1 MNPADVGLHR
11 VKVVRI
17 PVVVLCLL
25 LAGCASVVRTP
36 VPEADHLSVTVL
48 DNPDVRQWG
57 DGSGSAPL
65 SAIKDQAE
73 LEKQFGGVMHTEHN
87 YLVIS
92 GGGPRGAY
100 GAGVLTAWTKLG
112 TRPEFTIVTG
122 VSTGALTA
130 PFAFLG
136 SKYDEQLKTVYTT
149 LDTRQII
156 NTRNF
161 FAILGGDSVVDTSP
175 LKNLIEKLIDDELIS
190 DLAREYRRGRALIV
204 GTTNL
209 DAGRPVVWNLTR
221 MAASDHPEAAKLIR
235 QVLLASAS
243 IPGAFPPVYIEVE
256 SPDGT
261 KYDEMHVDG
270 GVSSQMFFYPVRM
283 DFQEVMEI
291 LDVRG
296 TPTIYIIRNAF
307 LHPEYKTISPRLLPI
322 AGRTI
327 DSLIRTQG
335 LGDFFR
341 IATLAER
348 DGLDLNVTWIP
359 EGTNEQLE
367 VTPTE
372 EFDPRYMKALFEY
385 GHQRTL
391 NGETWS
397 DFFQL
402 LKGEEK

>member
-1 MNPADVGLHR
+1 MD
-11 VKVVRI
+11 
-17 PVVVLCLL
+17 
-25 LAGCASVVRTP
+25 
-36 VPEADHLSVTVL
+36 VTVL
-48 DNPDVRQWG
+48 GNPEVRQWG
-57 DGSGSAPL
+57 DGRQVRSLPIGE
-65 SAIKDQAE
+65 QEE
-73 LEKQFGGVMHTEHN
+73 LEKRFGGVMHTEHN

-100 GAGVLTAWTKLG
+100 GAGVLTAWTRMG

-136 SKYDEQLKTVYTT
+136 SKYDQQLETVYTT

-161 FAILGGDSVVDTSP
+161 FAILGGDSIVDTSP
-175 LKNLIEKLIDDELIS
+175 LKSLIDKLIDDAVIA
-190 DLAREYRRGRALIV
+190 DMAREYRRGRQLLV

-221 MAASDHPEAAKLIR
+221 MAASEHPGSGKLIR

-256 SPDGT
+256 TPDGR

-270 GVSSQMFFYPVRM
+270 GASSQMFFYPARM
-283 DFQEVMEI
+283 NFQDVMER
-291 LDVRG
+291 LDVKG
-296 TPTIYIIRNAF
+296 TPTIYVIRNAF
-307 LHPEYKTISPRLLPI
+307 VRPDYKTISPRLLPI

-335 LGDFFR
+335 IGDFFR
-341 IATLAER
+341 IGTLADR
-348 DGLDLNVTWIP
+348 DGMDFEFTYIP
-359 EGTNEQLE
+359 DDANE
-367 VTPTE
+367 VIGVKPTE
-372 EFDPRYMKALFEY
+372 EFDPNYMKALFKY
-385 GHQRTL
+385 GQQRTL
-391 NGETWS
+391 EGEAWTN
-397 DFFQL
+397 FFDL
-402 LKGEEK
+402 LKTAE

>member
-112 TRPEFTIVTG
+112 TRPECTIVTG

>member
-1 MNPADVGLHR
+1 MMPYRTFVL
-11 VKVVRI
+11 
-17 PVVVLCLL
+17 VLCLFIV
-25 LAGCASVVRTP
+25 GCASVVRNP
-36 VPEADHLSVTVL
+36 VPEADHMDVTVL
-48 DNPDVRQWG
+48 GNPEARQWG
-57 DGSGSAPL
+57 DGRQVRSLPIGE
-65 SAIKDQAE
+65 QEE
-73 LEKQFGGVMHTEHN
+73 LEKRFGGVMHTEHN

-100 GAGVLTAWTKLG
+100 GAGVLTAWTRMG

-136 SKYDEQLKTVYTT
+136 SKYDQQLETVYTT

-161 FAILGGDSVVDTSP
+161 FAILGGDSIVDTSP
-175 LKNLIEKLIDDELIS
+175 LKSLIDKLIDDEVIA
-190 DLAREYRRGRALIV
+190 DMAREYRQGRQLLV

-221 MAASDHPEAAKLIR
+221 MAASEHPGSGKLIR

-256 SPDGT
+256 TPDGR

-270 GVSSQMFFYPVRM
+270 GASSQMFFYPARM
-283 DFQEVMEI
+283 NFQDVMER
-291 LDVRG
+291 LDVKG
-296 TPTIYIIRNAF
+296 TPTIYVIRNAF
-307 LHPEYKTISPRLLPI
+307 VRPDYKTISPRLLPI

-335 LGDFFR
+335 IGDFFR
-341 IATLAER
+341 IGTLADR
-348 DGLDLNVTWIP
+348 DGMDFEFTYIP
-359 EGTNEQLE
+359 DDANE
-367 VTPTE
+367 VIGVKPTE
-372 EFDPRYMKALFEY
+372 EFDPNYMKALFKY
-385 GHQRTL
+385 GQQRTL
-391 NGETWS
+391 EGEAWTN
-397 DFFQL
+397 FFDL
-402 LKGEEK
+402 LKTAE

>member
-1 MNPADVGLHR
+1 MMPYRTFVL
-11 VKVVRI
+11 
-17 PVVVLCLL
+17 VLCLFIV
-25 LAGCASVVRTP
+25 GCASVVRNP
-36 VPEADHLSVTVL
+36 VPEADHMDVTVL
-48 DNPDVRQWG
+48 GNPEARQWG
-57 DGSGSAPL
+57 DGRQVRSLPIGE
-65 SAIKDQAE
+65 QEE
-73 LEKQFGGVMHTEHN
+73 LEKRFGGVMHTEHN

-100 GAGVLTAWTKLG
+100 GAGVLTAWTRMG

-136 SKYDEQLKTVYTT
+136 SKYDQQLETVYTT

-161 FAILGGDSVVDTSP
+161 FAILGGDSIVDTSP
-175 LKNLIEKLIDDELIS
+175 LKSLIDKLIDDEVIA
-190 DLAREYRRGRALIV
+190 DMAREYRRGRQLLV

-221 MAASDHPEAAKLIR
+221 MAASEHPGSGKLIR

-256 SPDGT
+256 TPDGR

-270 GVSSQMFFYPVRM
+270 GASSQMFFYPARM
-283 DFQEVMEI
+283 NFQDVMER
-291 LDVRG
+291 LDVKG
-296 TPTIYIIRNAF
+296 TPTIYVIRNAF
-307 LHPEYKTISPRLLPI
+307 VRPDYKTISPRLLPI

-335 LGDFFR
+335 IGDFFR
-341 IATLAER
+341 IGTLADR
-348 DGLDLNVTWIP
+348 DGMDFEFTYIP
-359 EGTNEQLE
+359 DDANEE
-367 VTPTE
+367 IGVKPTE
-372 EFDPRYMKALFEY
+372 EFDPNYMKALFKY
-385 GHQRTL
+385 GQQRTL
-391 NGETWS
+391 EGEAWTN
-397 DFFQL
+397 FFDL
-402 LKGEEK
+402 LKTAE

>member
-1 MNPADVGLHR
+1 MMPYRTFVL
-11 VKVVRI
+11 
-17 PVVVLCLL
+17 VLCLFIV
-25 LAGCASVVRTP
+25 GCASVVRNP
-36 VPEADHLSVTVL
+36 VPEADHMDVTVL
-48 DNPDVRQWG
+48 GNPEARQWG
-57 DGSGSAPL
+57 DGRQVRSLPIGE
-65 SAIKDQAE
+65 QEE
-73 LEKQFGGVMHTEHN
+73 LEKRFGGVMHTEHN

-100 GAGVLTAWTKLG
+100 GAGVLTAWTRMG

-136 SKYDEQLKTVYTT
+136 SKYDQQLETVYTT

-161 FAILGGDSVVDTSP
+161 FAILGGDSIVDTSP
-175 LKNLIEKLIDDELIS
+175 LKSLIDKLIDDEVIA
-190 DLAREYRRGRALIV
+190 DMAREYRRGRQLLV

-221 MAASDHPEAAKLIR
+221 MAASEHPGSGKLIR

-256 SPDGT
+256 TPDGR

-270 GVSSQMFFYPVRM
+270 GASSQMFFYPARM
-283 DFQEVMEI
+283 NFQDVMER
-291 LDVRG
+291 LDVKG
-296 TPTIYIIRNAF
+296 TPTIYVIRNAF
-307 LHPEYKTISPRLLPI
+307 VRPDYKTISPRLLPI

-335 LGDFFR
+335 IGDFFR
-341 IATLAER
+341 IGTLADR
-348 DGLDLNVTWIP
+348 DGMDFEFTYIP
-359 EGTNEQLE
+359 DDANE
-367 VTPTE
+367 VIGVKPTE
-372 EFDPRYMKALFEY
+372 EFDPNYMKALFKY
-385 GHQRTL
+385 GQQRTL
-391 NGETWS
+391 EGEAWTN
-397 DFFQL
+397 FFDL
-402 LKGEEK
+402 LKTAE

>member
-1 MNPADVGLHR
+1 MIF
-11 VKVVRI
+11 RI
-17 PVVVLCLL
+17 YTLALCLL
-25 LAGCASVVRTP
+25 VVGCASVVRNP
-36 VPEADHLSVTVL
+36 VPEADHLDATVL

-57 DGSGSAPL
+57 DGRKVRSLPEATDP
-65 SAIKDQAE
+65 AD
-73 LEKQFGGVMHTEHN
+73 LESIYGGVMHREHN

-100 GAGVLTAWTKLG
+100 GAGVLTAWSKME

-136 SKYDEQLKTVYTT
+136 SKYDQRLETVYTT

-161 FAILGGDSVVDTSP
+161 FAILGGDSVVDSSP
-175 LKNLIEKLIDDELIS
+175 LKSLIEKLIDAEVIS
-190 DLAREYRRGRALIV
+190 DLAHEYRRGRQLLV

-221 MAASDHPEAAKLIR
+221 MAASEHPQAGHLIR

-256 SPDGT
+256 TPDGR
-261 KYDEMHVDG
+261 KFDEMHVDG
-270 GVSSQMFFYPVRM
+270 GASSQMFFYPARL
-283 DFQEVMEI
+283 DFKEVMEI
-291 LDVRG
+291 LDVKG
-296 TPTIYIIRNAF
+296 TPTIYVIRNAF
-307 LHPEYKTISPRLLPI
+307 LRPDYKTTSPRLLPI

-335 LGDFFR
+335 IGDFFR
-341 IATLAER
+341 IATLADR
-348 DGLDLNVTWIP
+348 DGMNFEITWIP
-359 EGTNEQLE
+359 EGTNELIGVE
-367 VTPTE
+367 STE
-372 EFDPRYMKALFEY
+372 EFDPKYMKALFEY
-385 GHQRTL
+385 GHKRTL
-391 NGETWS
+391 DGEAWT
-397 DFFQL
+397 DFFEL
-402 LKGEEK
+402 LKMESQ

>member
-1 MNPADVGLHR
+1 MLVM
-11 VKVVRI
+11 
-17 PVVVLCLL
+17 CLFA
-25 LAGCASVVRTP
+25 AGCASVVRNP
-36 VPEADHLSVTVL
+36 VPEADYLKVTVL

-57 DGSGSAPL
+57 DGREVRSFPDL
-65 SAIKDQAE
+65 SQAE
-73 LEKQFGGVMHTEHN
+73 LEKRYSGVMHTEHN

-100 GAGVLTAWTKLG
+100 GAGVLTAWTRMG

-136 SKYDEQLKTVYTT
+136 SKYDQQLETVYTT

-161 FAILGGDSVVDTSP
+161 FAILGGDSIVDTSP
-175 LKNLIEKLIDDELIS
+175 LKNLIEKLIDDEVIG
-190 DLAREYRRGRALIV
+190 DMAREYRRGRQLLV

-221 MAASDHPEAAKLIR
+221 MAASEHPEAGKLIR

-256 SPDGT
+256 TPDGR
-261 KYDEMHVDG
+261 KFDEMHVDG
-270 GVSSQMFFYPVRM
+270 GASSQMFFYPARL
-283 DFQEVMEI
+283 DFKEVMQE
-291 LDVRG
+291 LDVKG
-296 TPTIYIIRNAF
+296 TPTIYVIRNAF
-307 LHPEYKTISPRLLPI
+307 VRPDYQTTSPRLLPI

-335 LGDFFR
+335 IGDFFR
-341 IATLAER
+341 IAILANR
-348 DGLDLNVTWIP
+348 DGIDFEFTYIP
-359 EGTNEQLE
+359 DDANE
-367 VTPTE
+367 VIGVKPTE
-372 EFDPRYMKALFEY
+372 EFDPKYMKALFEF
-385 GHQRTL
+385 GRQRTL
-391 NGETWS
+391 DGATWTNFFDMLETA
-397 DFFQL
+397 
-402 LKGEEK
+402 E

>member
-1 MNPADVGLHR
+1 MMPYRTFVL
-11 VKVVRI
+11 
-17 PVVVLCLL
+17 VLCLFIV
-25 LAGCASVVRTP
+25 GCASVVRNP
-36 VPEADHLSVTVL
+36 VPEADHMDVTVL
-48 DNPDVRQWG
+48 GNPEVRQWG
-57 DGSGSAPL
+57 DGRQVRSLPIGE
-65 SAIKDQAE
+65 QEE
-73 LEKQFGGVMHTEHN
+73 LEKRFGGVMHTEHN

-100 GAGVLTAWTKLG
+100 GAGVLTAWTRMG

-136 SKYDEQLKTVYTT
+136 SKYDQQLETVYTT

-161 FAILGGDSVVDTSP
+161 FAILGGDSIVDTSP
-175 LKNLIEKLIDDELIS
+175 LKSLIDKLIDDEVIA
-190 DLAREYRRGRALIV
+190 DMAREYRQGRQLLV

-221 MAASDHPEAAKLIR
+221 MAASEHPGSGKLIR

-256 SPDGT
+256 TPDGR

-270 GVSSQMFFYPVRM
+270 GASSQMFFYPARM
-283 DFQEVMEI
+283 NFQDVMER
-291 LDVRG
+291 LDVKG
-296 TPTIYIIRNAF
+296 TPTIYVIRNAF
-307 LHPEYKTISPRLLPI
+307 VRPDYKTISPRLLPI

-335 LGDFFR
+335 IGDFFR
-341 IATLAER
+341 IGTLADR
-348 DGLDLNVTWIP
+348 DGMDFEFTYIP
-359 EGTNEQLE
+359 DDANE
-367 VTPTE
+367 VIGVKPTE
-372 EFDPRYMKALFEY
+372 EFDPNYMKALFKY
-385 GHQRTL
+385 GQQRTL
-391 NGETWS
+391 EGEAWTN
-397 DFFQL
+397 FFDL
-402 LKGEEK
+402 LKTAE

>member
-1 MNPADVGLHR
+1 M
-11 VKVVRI
+11 KVVRI

-25 LAGCASVVRTP
+25 LAGCASVVRNP
-36 VPEADHLSVTVL
+36 VPEADHRSVTVL

-57 DGSGSAPL
+57 DGSGSTPL

-73 LEKQFGGVMHTEHN
+73 WEKKFGGVMHTEHN